1 MIARNA
7 EETIG
12 ACLDSIVPFVEQVV
26 VCVDRDTT
34 DKTARVALDH
44 GAKVVLD
51 HVVSEW
57 HECPEHG
64 KVMAQH
70 FGRARDESFKHLR
83 QDVDW
88 FAWIDSDDVLLGG
101 EHLARELAELP
112 PEVDG
117 VWLAYQYSSTPNGRP
132 STLFDRERI
141 LRRTVGWH
149 WDHRVHEVAVPNGK
163 SSEQAVWAKFQSVRV
178 LHQEKGHSNE
188 KSAKRNILLLE
199 IELEEKS
206 SDESWCLQYMGN
218 QYFALGE
225 WEQALGY
232 FNQSLRTPNIYQ
244 KWLTHI
250 YRSTAYEK
258 LSDLERSK
266 DAAFAALAL
275 KPHHPE
281 PYLRLA
287 CLCMLRGEVQDCETW
302 TRIADGMVPPPSVV
316 FSNPMDTAYNRHV
329 TLGQAYYNAGMPSKA
344 RSAWE
349 QAYSVVPMDSIKEG
363 IGNCEKLERNANT
376 ANAYVE
382 VLRGRSDQEV
392 RDFFANGFRPAEDI
406 LAYGRLRD
414 RVVPALLKTRPN
426 TQPRIVFW
434 CGRSAE
440 AWYPG
445 SLNTT
450 GIGGSETAVV
460 KIAERFNRAGWRVDV
475 FNEPERYEGE
485 HDGVGYWSLNRLGS
499 AEKADVLVGW
509 RNPEVC
515 TLPIERHVSLL
526 WMHDLN
532 AGPGRDSAL
541 AQWGKVLG
549 VSAWHGEFLASLYRL
564 TNTDFVPNGIELDRF
579 AKPVAKVP
587 FRCVYASSPDRGL
600 VTLLKLWPE
609 LVETEPSA
617 ELHIAYGWN
626 TIDKYIQMGHLHL
639 AGLKAE
645 VNTLLE
651 RTPNVKWR
659 GRLPQDQLA
668 QLYQESYC
676 WLYPTT
682 FLEVSCISAMESMA
696 GGCVPI
702 TSAAGALK
710 ETIGDAGIVVTGNA
724 YTTAWR
730 EFWLSC
736 ARATLGVR
744 DMRLPLVE
752 KGRVRAQEF
761 SWDKSFEKWESILLP
776 LMMNDGQLLPNVQKE
791 LDDLEKEKEE
801 ALV

>member
-1 MIARNA
+1 MTKASIAVAIIARNA

-12 ACLDSIVPFVEQVV
+12 ACLDSIVPYVEQVV

-34 DKTARVALDH
+34 DKTAAVAFAH
-44 GAKVVLD
+44 GAKVVTG
-51 HVVSEW
+51 HVVSDW

-70 FGRARDESFKHLR
+70 FGRARDESFKRLR
-83 QDVDW
+83 DDVDW
-88 FAWIDSDDVLLGG
+88 LMWIDSDDVLIGG

-141 LRRTVGWH
+141 LRRSVGWH

-163 SSEQAVWAKFQSVRV
+163 SSEQAVWAKFQSVRIV
-178 LHQEKGHSNE
+178 HQEKGHDNT

-206 SDESWCLQYMGN
+206 SDESWCLQYLGN
-218 QYFALGE
+218 QYFALEE
-225 WEQALGY
+225 WEQALHH
-232 FNQSLRTPNIYQ
+232 FDDSLRTPNVYQ

-250 YRSTAYEK
+250 YRSIAYEK
-258 LSDLERSK
+258 LGNLEQSK
-266 DAAFAALAL
+266 NAAFASLAL
-275 KPHHPE
+275 KPHHSE

-287 CLCMLRGEVQDCETW
+287 ALCMLRGEVQDCETW

-316 FSNPMDTAYNRHV
+316 FANPMDMAYNKFV
-329 TLGQAYYNAGMPSKA
+329 TLGQAYWNAGEPSKA
-344 RSAWE
+344 RRMWE
-349 QAYSVVPMDSIKEG
+349 QAYSVVPMPSIKQG
-363 IGNCEKLERNANT
+363 IENCETLERNANT

-382 VLRGRSDQEV
+382 VLRGRSDEEV
-392 RDFFANGFRPAEDI
+392 RAIIGNGLRPSTDI

-414 RVVPALLKTRPN
+414 RVMPALLKTRPN

-440 AWYPG
+440 PWYPG

-475 FNEPERYEGE
+475 YNEPERYEGE
-485 HDGVGYWSLNRLGS
+485 HDGVGYWGLGRIEQTE
-499 AEKADVLVGW
+499 AADVLVSW
-509 RNPEVC
+509 RNPGAHS
-515 TLPIERHVSLL
+515 LPVSRRLSLL
-526 WMHDLN
+526 WCHDLN
-532 AGPGRDSAL
+532 SGPGARDEMAR
-541 AQWGKVLG
+541 WDRTLG
-549 VSAWHGEFLASLYRL
+549 VSAWHAQYLASLYGL
-564 TNTDFVPNGIELDRF
+564 TNTDHVNNGIDLVRF
-579 AKPVAKVP
+579 ENPVPKVP

-659 GRLPQDQLA
+659 GRLPQDELA
-668 QLYQESYC
+668 KLYQESYC
-676 WLYPTT
+676 WLYPTSFT
-682 FLEVSCISAMESMA
+682 EVACISAMEAMA
-696 GGCVPI
+696 GGCVPV
-702 TSAAGALK
+702 TSAAGALS
-710 ETIGDAGIVVTGNA
+710 ETIGDAGIVVTGNT
-724 YTTAWR
+724 YTDAWR
-730 EFWLSC
+730 EFWTSC
-736 ARATLGVR
+736 ARATLAVR

-752 KGRVRAQEF
+752 KGRERVKGLT
-761 SWDKSFEKWESILLP
+761 WDKSAERWFALVEGLLS
-776 LMMNDGQLLPNVQKE
+776 G
-791 LDDLEKEKEE
+791 EKERE
-801 ALV
+801 LVVQVV